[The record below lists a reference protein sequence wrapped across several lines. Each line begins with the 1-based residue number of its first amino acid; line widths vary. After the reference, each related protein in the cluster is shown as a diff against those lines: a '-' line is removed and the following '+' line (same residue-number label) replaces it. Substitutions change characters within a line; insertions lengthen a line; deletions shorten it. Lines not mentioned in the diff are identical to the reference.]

1 MKKNILFISVLILFC
16 ILSCKNSESSEDNED
31 YNDDGQ
37 ELSDE
42 ETDSKFEDGTHSAN
56 VDYYNP
62 ETGYSESY
70 TLDVEVENGEV
81 NEINFPNGGHLDE
94 DHITAE
100 ELDQEGNASVDGED
114 GRTYDISIDN

>member
-100 ELDQEGNASVDGED
+100 ELDEEGNASVDGED

>member
-16 ILSCKNSESSEDNED
+16 ILSCTNSESSEDNED

-37 ELSDE
+37 ELSEE
-42 ETDSKFEDGTHSAN
+42 ETDSKFEDGTHSAT

-100 ELDQEGNASVDGED
+100 ELDEDGNASVDGED
-114 GRTYDISIDN
+114 GKTYDISIDN